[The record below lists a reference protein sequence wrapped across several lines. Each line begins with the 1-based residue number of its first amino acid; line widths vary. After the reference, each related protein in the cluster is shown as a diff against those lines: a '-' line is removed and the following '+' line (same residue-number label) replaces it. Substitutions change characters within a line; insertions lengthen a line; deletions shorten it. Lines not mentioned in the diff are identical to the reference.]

1 MYKLLEKLHTE
12 LQQYGPEDT
21 FNKDFY
27 LTLTKRLI
35 KDMEA
40 DGNKYV
46 MLPAYLGQI
55 VYDAEAYVNYK
66 KEVYSAVNEGRVSML
81 QQKTDG
87 SWKIRVS
94 WYKRIQGSQHYNI
107 SHSSDY
113 TVKDFNTQLHATK
126 EAAETE
132 REELVNKRIMELKAS
147 ENNTKEN

>member
-1 MYKLLEKLHTE
+1 MHKLLERLHTE

-27 LTLTKRLI
+27 LALTERLI
-35 KDMEA
+35 KDIEA

-55 VYDAEAYVNYK
+55 VYDAEAHITYK

-94 WYKRIQGSQHYNI
+94 WYKSIQGLQHCNI
-107 SHSSDY
+107 SHSVDY
-113 TVKDFNTQLHATK
+113 TVKEFNTCLHATK
-126 EAAETE
+126 EAAEME
-132 REELVNKRIMELKAS
+132 REELVNKRIAELKAF
-147 ENNTKEN
+147 ENTI